1 MPHDPLF
8 DLAAAQ
14 HGLVT
19 RDQLRAAGR
28 DRAWVRRRIGSGLLV
43 PLTPRVLRVAGV
55 PETPAQAALAA
66 VLDAGGPATL
76 ARRAALGA
84 WGIPGFELTPA
95 HVVRTRRGR
104 IRPASAVVHTSR
116 RLLAHHVTAIHGLP
130 VTTMARTLVDLA
142 GELPFER
149 LERICDWA
157 WARGLLTGPS
167 LHRTVGELA
176 GRGRPGSAALRRLVA
191 DRPAGHAPPGSNL
204 EARVAQILRNAGE
217 APLQRQ
223 VDLGDTQSWI
233 GRVDFLDR
241 VNWIVFEVQSE
252 LYHSSPSARRD
263 DAARLAALRA
273 AGFMV
278 VELREFDV
286 WHRPDRLLA
295 IVRAARAEA
304 TRAARSA
311 DAA

>member
-1 MPHDPLF
+1 MRVHHDPLF
-8 DLAAAQ
+8 ELAGAQ

-19 RDQLRAAGR
+19 REQLRAAGR
-28 DRAWVRRRIGSGLLV
+28 DRAWVRRRIEDGLLV
-43 PLTPRVLRVAGV
+43 PLGPRVLRVAGS
-55 PETPAQAALAA
+55 PATAPQTALAA

-95 HVVRTRRGR
+95 HVVRTREGR
-104 IRPASAVVHTSR
+104 VRSSTAVVHTSR

-130 VTTMARTLVDLA
+130 VTTVARTLVDLA
-142 GELPFER
+142 GELPFAR

-167 LHRTVGELA
+167 LHRTVDELA

-191 DRPAGHAPPGSNL
+191 DRPVGHRPPESNL
-204 EARVAQILRNAGE
+204 EARVTQILRAAGE
-217 APLQRQ
+217 EPLDRQ
-223 VDLGDTQSWI
+223 VDLGDDRAWI
-233 GRVDFLDR
+233 GRVDFVDR
-241 VNWIVFEVQSE
+241 RRWIVFEVQSE

-273 AGFMV
+273 AGFTV
-278 VELREFDV
+278 VELSEFDV
-286 WHRPDRLLA
+286 WHRPDRVLEA
-295 IVRAARAEA
+295 VRRARAEA
-304 TRAARSA
+304 DRAVRAA
-311 DAA
+311 